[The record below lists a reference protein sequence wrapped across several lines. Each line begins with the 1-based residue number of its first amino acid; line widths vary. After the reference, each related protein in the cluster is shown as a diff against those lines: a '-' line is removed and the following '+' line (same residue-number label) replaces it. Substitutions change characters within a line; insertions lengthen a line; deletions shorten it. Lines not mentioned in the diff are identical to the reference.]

1 MSDPFVIMDA
11 QREGYE
17 VLTINGKAYYRPQQK
32 INGPYSSLEEAAKA
46 AINES
51 RKLRIEKLETEYE
64 NEHKRKLL
72 G

>member
-11 QREGYE
+11 QRLGYE
-17 VLTINGKAYYRPQQK
+17 VLTINGKSYYRRIEK

-51 RKLRIEKLETEYE
+51 RKLRTVELETAYE
-64 NEHKRKLL
+64 NQS
-72 G
+72 

>member
-11 QREGYE
+11 QRLGYE
-17 VLTINGKAYYRPQQK
+17 ILTINGKAYYRPSGK

-51 RKLRIEKLETEYE
+51 RKRKTVELETKYE
-64 NEHKRKLL
+64 NQS
-72 G
+72 